1 MPPAEVFVA
10 KMKER
15 ALDVAD
21 RVVIG
26 ICARGV

>member
-15 ALDVAD
+15 VRDMVDDVL
-21 RVVIG
+21 IG
-26 ICARGV
+26 MCARGV